1 MSKRLQKI
9 LSVRALFFSV
19 LILLVGSLAVIPAAY
34 ACPPS
39 DIEYTYYTDASKTEQ
54 CGWKYITCYC
64 STTSNGCVTPYY
76 DITYWDCLL
85 SNSSDAKDEDRPTLG
100 IEAEAGA
107 LLQEKSA
114 VCKAP

>member
-1 MSKRLQKI
+1 MSKRLQGF
-9 LSVRALFFSV
+9 LSARV
-19 LILLVGSLAVIPAAY
+19 LVSGLVLVVGLLAVSPAAF

-39 DIEYTYYTDASKTEQ
+39 DIEYTYYTTAAKTEQ

-64 STTSNGCVTPYY
+64 SITSSGCVTPYY
-76 DITYWDCLL
+76 DITYWECPF
-85 SNSSDAKDEDRPTLG
+85 SNSSEAKDEDRPTLG

-107 LLQEKSA
+107 LLEGDNA